1 MSSRLCSRCEGILVG
16 PQSQGQ
22 ENPHHTSASDLIRAA
37 NDGCYI
43 CGIIVRSD
51 AFDSLDSSVIFQAT
65 WYLTAMSGR
74 QTGWFKL
81 TIDAAPSE
89 EEIEMMDEE
98 PSDGSQSD
106 SVENIEDDFGM
117 PEVPMW
123 GFYLQ
128 PAVGRE
134 TRFLRSTCFQLT
146 VLQMLKTVLPSLN
159 HHRA

>member
-16 PQSQGQ
+16 PQTLRQ

-43 CGIIVRSD
+43 CGIIARSN
-51 AFDSLDSSVIFQAT
+51 AFESLDPSVIFQAT
-65 WYLTAMSGR
+65 WYLTPMSGR
-74 QTGWFKL
+74 QTGWFRL
-81 TIDAAPSE
+81 TIDAALSE
-89 EEIEMMDEE
+89 EEIEMLDEE

-106 SVENIEDDFGM
+106 NVENIEDDFGM

-123 GFYLQ
+123 GFCLQ
-128 PAVGRE
+128 PTVGRE
-134 TRFLRSTCFQLT
+134 TRFVRSTCFPLT